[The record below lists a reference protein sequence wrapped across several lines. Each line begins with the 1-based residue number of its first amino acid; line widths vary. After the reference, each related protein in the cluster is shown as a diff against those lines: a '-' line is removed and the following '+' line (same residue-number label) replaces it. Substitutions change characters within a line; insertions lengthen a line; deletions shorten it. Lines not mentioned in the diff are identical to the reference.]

1 MFARYNMSMST
12 NMTSLTEKAQN
23 QLDKIQLDIETS
35 TQFFKPKSNNRYVIE
50 IDIDKHE
57 IEITEPDRF
66 KDSRDKPLK
75 QYQFV
80 VKHVNNGVEQKW
92 TVSSKRLV
100 RQIMS
105 EIRKGF
111 KVMQI
116 ERIGED
122 RDTTYIVKG
131 IQ

>member
-1 MFARYNMSMST
+1 MST
-12 NMTSLTEKAQN
+12 NMTSSTITEKAQN
-23 QLDKIQLDIETS
+23 QLDNIQLDIETS
-35 TQFFKPKSNNRYVIE
+35 TQFFKPKAGHTYVVE

-57 IEITEPDRF
+57 IEITESDRF

-75 QYQFV
+75 QYQFI

-100 RQIMS
+100 RQLMG

-111 KVMQI
+111 KVMQV

>member
-1 MFARYNMSMST
+1 MS
-12 NMTSLTEKAQN
+12 NMTSSTLTEKEQS
-23 QLDKIQLDIETS
+23 QLNKIELDIETS
-35 TQFFKPKSNNRYVIE
+35 TQFFKPKAGHTYVVE

-57 IEITEPDRF
+57 IEITESDRF

-100 RQIMS
+100 RQLMS

-111 KVMQI
+111 KVMEIQ
-116 ERIGED
+116 RIGED

-131 IQ
+131 LQ

>member
-1 MFARYNMSMST
+1 
-12 NMTSLTEKAQN
+12 MTSSSITEKAKGN
-23 QLDKIQLDIETS
+23 LDKIQLDIETS
-35 TQFFKPKSNNRYVIE
+35 TQFFKPKSGTTYVIE

-57 IEITEPDRF
+57 IDIKDSDKF
-66 KDSRDKPLK
+66 KDSAGRPLK
-75 QYQFV
+75 QYLFV

-100 RQIMS
+100 RQLMS

-111 KVMQI
+111 KVMEIQ
-116 ERIGED
+116 RIGED

>member
-1 MFARYNMSMST
+1 MS
-12 NMTSLTEKAQN
+12 NMTSLTEKAQS

-35 TQFFKPKSNNRYVIE
+35 TQFFKPKAGHTYVVE

-57 IEITEPDRF
+57 IEITESDRF

-75 QYQFV
+75 QYQFI

-100 RQIMS
+100 RQPMG

-111 KVMQI
+111 KVMQV

>member
-1 MFARYNMSMST
+1 MST
-12 NMTSLTEKAQN
+12 NMTSLSERAQN

-35 TQFFKPKSNNRYVIE
+35 TQFFKPKPGHTYVLE

-57 IEITEPDRF
+57 IEVTESDRF

-100 RQIMS
+100 RQLMS

-111 KVMQI
+111 KVMEIQ
-116 ERIGED
+116 RIGED

>member
-1 MFARYNMSMST
+1 MST
-12 NMTSLTEKAQN
+12 MTSSSITDKAQN

-35 TQFFKPKSNNRYVIE
+35 TEYFKPKASHTYVLE

-57 IEITEPDRF
+57 ILITESDRF

-75 QYQFV
+75 QYQFL

-100 RQIMS
+100 RQLMS

-111 KVMQI
+111 KVMEIQ
-116 ERIGED
+116 RIGED

>member
-1 MFARYNMSMST
+1 MST
-12 NMTSLTEKAQN
+12 NMTSLSERAQN

-35 TQFFKPKSNNRYVIE
+35 TQFFKPKPGHTYVLE

-57 IEITEPDRF
+57 IEVTESDRF

-75 QYQFV
+75 QYQSV

-100 RQIMS
+100 RQLMS

-111 KVMQI
+111 KVMEIQ
-116 ERIGED
+116 RIGED

>member
-1 MFARYNMSMST
+1 MST
-12 NMTSLTEKAQN
+12 TTSSTITEKAKGN
-23 QLDKIQLDIETS
+23 LDKIQLDIESS
-35 TQFFKPKSNNRYVIE
+35 TQYFKPKAGTPYLVE
-50 IDIDKHE
+50 IDIDTHE
-57 IEITEPDRF
+57 IEVTESDRF
-66 KDSRDKPLK
+66 KDSAGKPLK

-100 RQIMS
+100 RQLMS
-105 EIRKGF
+105 EIRKGH

-122 RDTTYIVKG
+122 RDTTYVVKG
-131 IQ
+131 VQ

>member
-1 MFARYNMSMST
+1 
-12 NMTSLTEKAQN
+12 MTSTSSITEKAQN

-35 TQFFKPKSNNRYVIE
+35 TQYSKPKAGHTYVVE

-57 IEITEPDRF
+57 IEITESDRF

-100 RQIMS
+100 RQLMG

-111 KVMQI
+111 KVMEIQ
-116 ERIGED
+116 RIGED

>member
-1 MFARYNMSMST
+1 MST

-23 QLDKIQLDIETS
+23 QVNKIELDIETS
-35 TQFFKPKSNNRYVIE
+35 TQFFKPKAGHTYVIE

-57 IEITEPDRF
+57 IEITESDRF

-75 QYQFV
+75 QYQFI

-100 RQIMS
+100 RQLMG

-111 KVMQI
+111 KIMEI
-116 ERIGED
+116 RRIGED
-122 RDTTYIVKG
+122 RDTTYTVKG

>member
-1 MFARYNMSMST
+1 MSNVTSST
-12 NMTSLTEKAQN
+12 LTEKVQN
-23 QLDKIQLDIETS
+23 QVNKIELDIETS
-35 TQFFKPKSNNRYVIE
+35 TQFFKPKAGHTYVLE

-57 IEITEPDRF
+57 IEITESDRF

-100 RQIMS
+100 RQLMG

-111 KVMQI
+111 KVMEIQ
-116 ERIGED
+116 RIGED

-131 IQ
+131 YPIDEWQK

>member
-1 MFARYNMSMST
+1 MS
-12 NMTSLTEKAQN
+12 NMTSLSERAQN

-35 TQFFKPKSNNRYVIE
+35 TQFFKPKPSHKYVLE

-57 IEITEPDRF
+57 IEITESDRF

-100 RQIMS
+100 RQLMS

>member
-1 MFARYNMSMST
+1 
-12 NMTSLTEKAQN
+12 MTSLSERAQN

-35 TQFFKPKSNNRYVIE
+35 TQFFKPKPGHTYVLE

-57 IEITEPDRF
+57 IEVTESDRF
-66 KDSRDKPLK
+66 KDSRDRPLK

-80 VKHVNNGVEQKW
+80 VKHVNNRVEQKW

-100 RQIMS
+100 RQLMS

-111 KVMQI
+111 KVMEIQ
-116 ERIGED
+116 RIGED
-122 RDTTYIVKG
+122 RDTSYIVKG

>member
-1 MFARYNMSMST
+1 MST
-12 NMTSLTEKAQN
+12 NMTSLSERAQN

-35 TQFFKPKSNNRYVIE
+35 TQFFKPKPGHTYVLE

-57 IEITEPDRF
+57 IEVTESDRF

-75 QYQFV
+75 QYQSV

-100 RQIMS
+100 RQLMS

-111 KVMQI
+111 KVMEIQ
-116 ERIGED
+116 RIGED
-122 RDTTYIVKG
+122 RDTSYIVKG

>member
-1 MFARYNMSMST
+1 MST
-12 NMTSLTEKAQN
+12 NMTSTTITEKAQN
-23 QLDKIQLDIETS
+23 MLDKIQLDIETS
-35 TQFFKPKSNNRYVIE
+35 TEYFKPKPDTTYVIE

-57 IEITEPDRF
+57 IDIKDSDKF
-66 KDSRDKPLK
+66 KDSAGRPLK

-100 RQIMS
+100 RQLMN

-111 KVMQI
+111 KVMQL

-122 RDTTYIVKG
+122 RDTTYRVSG

>member
-1 MFARYNMSMST
+1 MST
-12 NMTSLTEKAQN
+12 NMTSLSERAQN

-35 TQFFKPKSNNRYVIE
+35 TQFFKPKPGHTYVLE

-57 IEITEPDRF
+57 IEVTESDRF
-66 KDSRDKPLK
+66 KDSRDRPLK

-100 RQIMS
+100 RQLMS

-122 RDTTYIVKG
+122 RDTSYIVKG